1 MVLFLSSEVVAGEN
15 NEMNFMIIRFSATE
29 GNCPVHSLSLFHP
42 TLDFLRLRLYKC
54 LPDNLNNDIETIDKY
69 LFRFLR

>member
-29 GNCPVHSLSLFHP
+29 GKVHSLSLFHP
-42 TLDFLRLRLYKC
+42 TLDFLLLRLYKC